1 MVATQAGGDVLSIGS
16 RRTRRQQRS
25 RKRRAHLRKSIT
37 TAPRKSVF
45 MVLGMAVTVIEAVG
59 KGVRWGLL
67 WGLIVLIALLVFCAQ
82 KGRLLLAGAG
92 RDTLTGVMYVAEKG
106 FRRHALL
113 FVGLLGCGL
122 AALTH
127 GVAGQTSVALL
138 FCLLGVLM
146 CVGLWIGERREGG
159 EE

>member
-1 MVATQAGGDVLSIGS
+1 
-16 RRTRRQQRS
+16 
-25 RKRRAHLRKSIT
+25 
-37 TAPRKSVF
+37 

-138 FCLLGVLM
+138 FCLFGVLM
-146 CVGLWIGERREGG
+146 CVGLWIGDEGEGG
-159 EE
+159 AE